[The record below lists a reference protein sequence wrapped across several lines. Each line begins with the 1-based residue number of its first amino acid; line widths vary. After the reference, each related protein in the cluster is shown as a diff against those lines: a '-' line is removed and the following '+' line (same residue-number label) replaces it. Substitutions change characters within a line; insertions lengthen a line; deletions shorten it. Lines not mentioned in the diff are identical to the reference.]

1 MIYKVK
7 ITYFN
12 NESSVEEFD
21 TSDIQW
27 SMEEFQRNRKPFQW
41 EIL

>member
-12 NESSVEEFD
+12 DESSIEEFD
-21 TSDIQW
+21 TSDIKW
-27 SMEEFQRNRKPFQW
+27 TMEEFQRNRKPFQW
-41 EIL
+41 TII